1 MTTMTFD
8 ERRALERL
16 DADRLAEHQ
25 LKRLNRLLKTILPHN
40 KFYAEKLPDISG
52 ELLADEH
59 GPLHSL
65 DEFAELPYTF
75 KEELLAS
82 GGDRLPPQLTWP
94 RERYVRMHQTSGTH
108 GRPLVVLDTPEDWAW
123 WMDCWQFVL
132 DAAGLEAGDSVF
144 MAFSFGPFIGFWSAF
159 DAAIARG
166 CLAVPGGGI
175 STLGR
180 LVLMRT
186 MQCSA
191 VFCTPSYALHMA
203 EVGAEHQIDVG
214 ELDVNMLILAGEPG
228 GSVPATRARIES
240 TWQASVLDHSGASE
254 VGPWGYGDVEGRGLY
269 INEHDFIAE
278 FLSVETGTSAAEGQ
292 LAELVLTNLGRT
304 GSPVVRYRTGDLV
317 RPSWQHGGEN
327 RFVFLPGG
335 VVGRTDD
342 MMVIRGVNI
351 FPSSVEQVL
360 RSFPEVIE
368 FRMTATK
375 LGEMD
380 HLVVDIED
388 RLESPERVE
397 IELRLR
403 LGLKMEVRC
412 VPLGTLPRVEG
423 KGKRFVDERGVRK

>member
-1 MTTMTFD
+1 MITTTY
-8 ERRALERL
+8 EQRRELERM

-25 LKRLNRLLKTILPHN
+25 LARLNRLLNTILPHN
-40 KFYAEKLPDISG
+40 EFYAQKMSGISG
-52 ELLADEH
+52 GLPTGER
-59 GPLHSL
+59 GPIDSL

-75 KEELLAS
+75 KEELLAAS
-82 GGDRLPPQLTWP
+82 AERLPPHLTYP
-94 RERYVRMHQTSGTH
+94 RQRYVRMHQTSGTR
-108 GRPLVVLDTPEDWAW
+108 GRPLVVLDTPDDWAW

-132 DAAGLEAGDSVF
+132 DAAGLETGDSVF

-180 LVLMRT
+180 LELMRT

-214 ELDVNMLILAGEPG
+214 ELDVRMLILAGEPG
-228 GSVPATRARIES
+228 GSVPATRSRIE
-240 TWQASVLDHSGASE
+240 TAWQANVLDHSGASE
-254 VGPWGYGDVEGRGLY
+254 VGPWGYGDPAGEGLY

-278 FLSVETGTSAAEGQ
+278 FLSVETGSTAAEGQ
-292 LAELVLTNLGRT
+292 LSELVLTNLGRT

-317 RPSWQHGGEN
+317 RPSWQHAGEN
-327 RFVFLPGG
+327 RFVFLSGG

-342 MMVIRGVNI
+342 MLVIRGVNV

-380 HLVVDIED
+380 HLVVEIED
-388 RLESPERVE
+388 RLETPKRVE

-403 LGLKMEVRC
+403 LGLKTEVRC

-423 KGKRFVDERGVRK
+423 KGKRFVDERPAR